1 MVNSMPARDPAGTRR
16 RLLAAA
22 AAEFA
27 RAGFAG
33 ARVDRIAKA
42 AAANKRMLYHY
53 FGDKR
58 SLLAAVMDAEVLETL
73 PRDQAD
79 RLRLWAVLE
88 SPGTVTSGPP
98 VPAGLPV
105 AVRPPAAEVRQMSA
119 DDVELWERTL
129 AWGALV
135 MRCTSRNE
143 EASAPVP
150 RRKPR
155 IRLKPAAS
163 G

>member
-1 MVNSMPARDPAGTRR
+1 MVNSTPARDPAATRR
-16 RLLAAA
+16 RILAAA

-33 ARVDRIAKA
+33 ARVDRIAGD

-58 SLLAAVMDAEVLETL
+58 GLLAAVMDAELLETL

-88 SPGTVTSGPP
+88 SPGTETSGPP
-98 VPAGLPV
+98 VPAGL
-105 AVRPPAAEVRQMSA
+105 AAAEVPPMA
-119 DDVELWERTL
+119 AHDVERWQRML

-135 MRCTSRNE
+135 MRCTSGNH

-155 IRLKPAAS
+155 IRLKAAAP